1 MTKITVFLAD
11 WQVLFREGIHF
22 TLSGEDD
29 IEVIGEA
36 TNGQEALTLIETDP
50 PQVAILNAGHSKPNG
65 IEITRRIKSNLL
77 PVSVI
82 LIMDSD
88 SEEQLFSAMKS
99 GASACLTKEIDPADL
114 VSIIRKVAQG
124 GYPINE
130 ALLRPGLA
138 SRVIDEFEVF
148 SLINNQVTNLLARLS
163 SGETEILRRI
173 ADRNSVE
180 QGCQALGIT
189 EQAIRHQLDLIRT
202 KLVANDHTRQVIEA
216 AQSNIV
222 LTLIRQGLTTR
233 LASELGYVTKEE
245 FTAFEESVS
254 QRLKV
259 AS

>member
-1 MTKITVFLAD
+1 
-11 WQVLFREGIHF
+11 
-22 TLSGEDD
+22 
-29 IEVIGEA
+29 
-36 TNGQEALTLIETDP
+36 
-50 PQVAILNAGHSKPNG
+50 
-65 IEITRRIKSNLL
+65 
-77 PVSVI
+77 VI

-124 GYPINE
+124 AHPISE

-138 SRVIDEFEVF
+138 SLVLNEFEVF
-148 SLINNQVTNLLARLS
+148 STVSEQVNNLLAGLTR
-163 SGETEILRRI
+163 GETEILRRI
-173 ADRNSVE
+173 TDRNSVE
-180 QGCQALGIT
+180 QVCQTPGIS
-189 EQAIRHQLDLIRT
+189 EQAMRQQLDLIRT

-233 LASELGYVTKEE
+233 LASELEYVTKDE
-245 FTAFEESVS
+245 FTAFKESVS